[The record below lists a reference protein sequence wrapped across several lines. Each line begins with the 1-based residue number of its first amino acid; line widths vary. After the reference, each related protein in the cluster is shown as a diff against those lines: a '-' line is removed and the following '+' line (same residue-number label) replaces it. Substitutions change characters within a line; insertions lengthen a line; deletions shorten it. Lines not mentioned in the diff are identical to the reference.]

1 MSDICAIQSVLS
13 CRVAS
18 FCSLNGRTGAAPA
31 QRCWTEHHFIRTS
44 WNLFPPELQQ
54 FLFEAARAVGIY
66 SSAPQKLPSGPWKLW
81 GAEVQGSLERTHGRR
96 RSAAFAGVL
105 CPTFPFQAHESSV
118 QTQEAPSHF
127 PYFCSAV
134 KSAIS
139 FFPLLVKAD

>member
-66 SSAPQKLPSGPWKLW
+66 SSAPKK
-81 GAEVQGSLERTHGRR
+81 
-96 RSAAFAGVL
+96 
-105 CPTFPFQAHESSV
+105 
-118 QTQEAPSHF
+118 
-127 PYFCSAV
+127 
-134 KSAIS
+134 
-139 FFPLLVKAD
+139 FPLGHGSCGVQRCKEVWRGHMEGEDLLLLQGCCVLHSLSRPMRAQYRPRRLHHISPISAQL